1 MQMAVIIDGILA
13 AVLIVCA
20 VLGWRRGAFKSVMGI
35 VVVLVALVGAGVI
48 SNAGAPVAAK
58 TIAPIISQQI
68 ETRVDHAAQSVL
80 PEESGDS
87 LDEETAQGLFSA
99 MGLYQKT
106 AENMAK
112 NAMEQ
117 ATQTG
122 QTMMETAMENMIQS
136 AAAAVLFFLSFIILL
151 ILLKLVSNVLGLLTA
166 VPGLHLMN
174 AVGGAVFGLIQ
185 GVIILIALIWA
196 VQFFAGSV
204 PAQVADE
211 TVLFRL
217 LAALNPIALVSG
229 V

>member
-35 VVVLVALVGAGVI
+35 AVVLVALVGAGVI
-48 SNAGAPVAAK
+48 SNAGAPMAAK
-58 TIAPIISQQI
+58 AIAPVISEQI
-68 ETRVDHAAQSVL
+68 ENRFDSALQDVL
-80 PEESGDS
+80 PEESGETAN
-87 LDEETAQGLFSA
+87 EETAQGLFSA
-99 MGLYQKT
+99 AGLYQKT

-112 NAMEQ
+112 DAMEQ
-117 ATQTG
+117 AAQTG
-122 QTMMETAMENMIQS
+122 QTMVEAAMESMIQS
-136 AAAAVLFFLSFIILL
+136 AAAAVLFFVSFIILL
-151 ILLKLVSNVLGLLTA
+151 ILLKLVCNVLGLLTA
-166 VPGLHLMN
+166 VPGLHFMN
-174 AVGGAVFGLIQ
+174 AAGGAVFGLLQ

-211 TVLFRL
+211 TILFRFFS
-217 LAALNPIALVSG
+217 AMNPIALLSG